1 MTEKFHQF
9 PICYDFFYVQHKCY
23 MFMESRVLLPAIS
36 TLLGNL
42 LVYFKA
48 DTVCLPFFPYSVL
61 LSAVLT

>member
-1 MTEKFHQF
+1 MNQKFHQF
-9 PICYDFFYVQHKCY
+9 LICYDLFYVQHKCY
-23 MFMESRVLLPAIS
+23 MFMEFRVLLPAIS

-48 DTVCLPFFPYSVL
+48 DSVCLLFFSYSVL